1 MPINSSR
8 LGLGSTD
15 RHFNE
20 VRLFWRLMRLGHIEI
35 CVLERLGEEN
45 FQKHSIPCDEGT
57 LCILFQLNIWAPI
70 RVWRSDAHFSEA
82 KRAYSR
88 PAMSLSTWD
97 EALIPLKVPSV
108 ADRPSSRVK
117 TLTLHAETLHASENS
132 RLSLSFSPAWLLTKR
147 ARVYRW

>member
-1 MPINSSR
+1 M
-8 LGLGSTD
+8 
-15 RHFNE
+15 
-20 VRLFWRLMRLGHIEI
+20 
-35 CVLERLGEEN
+35 LELLGEES
-45 FQKHSIPCDEGT
+45 FQKHSIPCDVPT
-57 LCILFQLNIWAPI
+57 ICILFQLNIWAPI

-117 TLTLHAETLHASENS
+117 TLTLHAETLHARENS
-132 RLSLSFSPAWLLTKR
+132 RLSLSFSPACLLTKR
-147 ARVYRW
+147 ACVYRW

>member
-1 MPINSSR
+1 MPINSSQ

-57 LCILFQLNIWAPI
+57 LCILFQLDIWAPI
-70 RVWRSDAHFSEA
+70 QLEQDAE
-82 KRAYSR
+82 RAFV
-88 PAMSLSTWD
+88 TWD
-97 EALIPLKVPSV
+97 RVFLEVFFAEAFQHTNLNMSQPHQAPEQANFIEMSIRRSEPQLVRV
-108 ADRPSSRVK
+108 DRY
-117 TLTLHAETLHASENS
+117 EQ
-132 RLSLSFSPAWLLTKR
+132 
-147 ARVYRW
+147 